1 MKTRKKK
8 GQNER
13 ESLAPTFHL
22 DVKYEG
28 KIGQSSMDGN
38 MGGNMS
44 GKWKKDGEIHLG
56 GIYVK
61 IVYKLPIWHHNIILM
76 LKNIERYHQT
86 TISRPFQFIF
96 HYNCLGFNHTCCQI
110 T

>member
-44 GKWKKDGEIHLG
+44 GKWKKDGEKGEG
-56 GIYVK
+56 G
-61 IVYKLPIWHHNIILM
+61 PGENPELM
-76 LKNIERYHQT
+76 ALM
-86 TISRPFQFIF
+86 TIMV
-96 HYNCLGFNHTCCQI
+96 
-110 T
+110 